1 MKLRNQWIFNSIL
14 ATEETKNN
22 DVGDRSIKK
31 YPKESTEKNIICKKM
46 HMKEMWGTHD
56 ICTFC
61 IYVVFK

>member
-56 ICTFC
+56 I
-61 IYVVFK
+61 